1 VVEGRGDR
9 GALRDSVVLAQAAL
23 DAIDHGRRDV
33 PEIGVT
39 IAVAILET

>member
-9 GALRDSVVLAQAAL
+9 WALGDSVILAQAAL
-23 DAIDHGRRDV
+23 DAIDHRRWDI

-39 IAVAILET
+39 IAVAVLEA